1 MKLYVKFPIIIL
13 VTSIIVILSLFF
25 DRNAKIKTLNSK
37 NTNIMINEN
46 SLPIVKSNQ
55 RYIEEQ
61 TNIWI
66 ERRNNNKPCYGFLE
80 KDKIVMMQWIEH
92 NGITVPKLRYKDYYT
107 EFTKE
112 KLVRLLHESPQ
123 RLVFKVSHLQS
134 SYGIILSDK
143 TKHKD
148 NQYIDDLYSKIQY
161 KFKGSFVCNHDK
173 NDPPSNADI
182 LERKVAKQ
190 SHYKLY
196 ETIEPGLIVQ
206 DFFDSYGIT
215 IPVGV
220 YRPPIELKVMVF
232 GGNIVDVRK
241 NDNWPLFN
249 ITSRKYSK
257 VLQMARD
264 GSSLL
269 GSALIR
275 VDIFIQEDGS
285 LEPYV
290 PYLNEISLSP
300 NGGLKNVLLRNTL
313 IDEYRKQTKISSVTK
328 SSYINELLG
337 NVRRRSIPIEY
348 YFSDK
353 DFKGKK
359 IVF

>member
-1 MKLYVKFPIIIL
+1 M
-13 VTSIIVILSLFF
+13 
-25 DRNAKIKTLNSK
+25 
-37 NTNIMINEN
+37 
-46 SLPIVKSNQ
+46 
-55 RYIEEQ
+55 
-61 TNIWI
+61 
-66 ERRNNNKPCYGFLE
+66 
-80 KDKIVMMQWIEH
+80 
-92 NGITVPKLRYKDYYT
+92 
-107 EFTKE
+107 
-112 KLVRLLHESPQ
+112 
-123 RLVFKVSHLQS
+123 
-134 SYGIILSDK
+134 
-143 TKHKD
+143 
-148 NQYIDDLYSKIQY
+148 
-161 KFKGSFVCNHDK
+161 
-173 NDPPSNADI
+173 
-182 LERKVAKQ
+182 
-190 SHYKLY
+190 
-196 ETIEPGLIVQ
+196 
-206 DFFDSYGIT
+206 
-215 IPVGV
+215 
-220 YRPPIELKVMVF
+220 F

-264 GSSLL
+264 VSSLL

-275 VDIFIQEDGS
+275 VDIFIQEDES

-290 PYLNEISLSP
+290 PYLNEVSLSP